1 MSINIVVMSGRLV
14 KDPEIR
20 YTKKE
25 NTAVA
30 TFTLAVDHFQNGE
43 KTADFHKCIAFK
55 KTAEL
60 IDQYCIKGS
69 GLLVAGELHD
79 NNWEDK
85 DGKKHYDKQIV
96 VRNMQVTDG
105 KTKVA
110 NARDIEPGGQFSEM
124 DDDTPLPF

>member
-1 MSINIVVMSGRLV
+1 MAINFCIFSGRLV

-20 YTKKE
+20 YTTKDKK
-25 NTAVA
+25 AVA
-30 TFTLAVDHFQNGE
+30 TFTLAVDNYHGD
-43 KTADFHKCIAFK
+43 KTADFHKCIAFG

-69 GLLVAGELHD
+69 GLLVVGELHD

-85 DGKKHYDKQIV
+85 DGKKHYDKQVV
-96 VRNMQVTDG
+96 VREIQFMDG

-110 NARDIEPGGQFSEM
+110 NARDIEPGGEFTEL
-124 DDDTPLPF
+124 DDDSPLPF

>member
-1 MSINIVVMSGRLV
+1 MSVNFCIFSGRLA

-20 YTKKE
+20 YTKKD

-30 TFTLAVDHFQNGE
+30 TFTIAVNNG
-43 KTADFHKCIAFK
+43 KDKDADFHKCIAFK

-69 GLLVAGELHD
+69 GLLVVGELHD

-85 DGKKHYDKQIV
+85 DGKKHYDKQVV
-96 VRNMQVTDG
+96 VREIQFMDG

-110 NARDIEPGGQFSEM
+110 NARDIEPGVEFTEL
-124 DDDTPLPF
+124 DDDSPLPF